1 MHEAHKPLPLD
12 CSVRISLESQE
23 RNKID
28 LAIDERKV
36 FILPSGGQSGTEM
49 LAVRHQSQEHAQ

>member
-1 MHEAHKPLPLD
+1 MIGLFCADFPGV
-12 CSVRISLESQE
+12 SE
-23 RNKID
+23 RETKKD

-36 FILPSGGQSGTEM
+36 FILPSGGESGTEM